1 MARKLL
7 AAYLGI
13 AVGAILASAARAQN
27 PVTLAE
33 TFDTAEPYRVELK
46 VRLSGRLA
54 IPQEPG
60 KPPQVLPLTGG
71 STLVYDE
78 RVLPPDEPRTA
89 KVIRAYR
96 EVAFARTVGGK
107 DQKADIRPAV
117 RRMVV
122 LRSDRG
128 KKAPFSPDGP
138 LTWGEIDVVRTD
150 IFSPALVPGLLPVK
164 PVRPGDR
171 WRLTPAAVAELTD
184 LDPIDEGELVA
195 EFVSVVTI
203 SNKRYAKL
211 GVSGS
216 VKGGTED
223 GTSRQKLDGMGYFD
237 LEANRL
243 TYLNLK
249 GTRELLGPDGKTV
262 SGRIEGTFTMTRG
275 PAGRA
280 ADIAG
285 ESLRGLDLRPTAENT
300 ELLYD
305 NPDLGVKFNHPRR
318 WRVGAVQGRQVTLDE
333 PTGGGVLITVEPAA
347 TLPSADKYLA
357 EVRDFLKKEGA
368 AVNGV
373 EAPRRV
379 SDRPRLD
386 RFALDA
392 EVKQERVRLEYA
404 VVGQPEG
411 GATVAARLPWA
422 DREELRRD
430 VDRVLRTLTI
440 TKRIEK

>member
-1 MARKLL
+1 MSRKLL
-7 AAYLGI
+7 LTCLGVAIGALAGPAA
-13 AVGAILASAARAQN
+13 VAQN

-33 TFDTAEPYRVELK
+33 RFDTAEAYRVELK
-46 VRLSGRLA
+46 VRLAGRLA
-54 IPQEPG
+54 IPREPG
-60 KPPQVLPLTGG
+60 KPPEVLPMSGE
-71 STLVYDE
+71 STVTYDE
-78 RVLPPDEPRTA
+78 RVLSSDEPRTA
-89 KVIRAYR
+89 KVVRAYR
-96 EVAFARTVGGK
+96 EVEFARTAGGK
-107 DQKADIRPAV
+107 DQKAEVRPSV

-150 IFSPALVPGLLPVK
+150 VFSPALVPGLLPPQ

-171 WRLTPAAVAELTD
+171 WRLTPEAVVELTD

-223 GTSRQKLDGMGYFD
+223 GTSRQKLDGTGYFD

-249 GTRELLGPDGKTV
+249 GTRELFGPDGKTV
-262 SGRIEGTFTMTRG
+262 AGRIDGTFVMSRG
-275 PAGRA
+275 PAGKT
-280 ADIAG
+280 ADISAEALG
-285 ESLRGLDLRPTAENT
+285 GVDLRPTAANT

-305 NPDLGVKFNHPRR
+305 NPDLGVRFHHPRR
-318 WRVGAVQGRQVTLDE
+318 WRVGTVQGRQVTLDE
-333 PTGGGVLITVEPAA
+333 PSGGGVLITVEPASS
-347 TLPSADKYLA
+347 LPSADKYLA
-357 EVRDFLKKEGA
+357 EVRDFLTKQGA
-368 AVNGV
+368 ALTGAD
-373 EAPRRV
+373 APRRV

-386 RFALDA
+386 RFALEA
-392 EVKQERVRLEYA
+392 EVKKEKVRLEYA
-404 VVGQPEG
+404 VVSQPEG
-411 GATVAARLPWA
+411 GATVSARLPWA
-422 DREELRRD
+422 DRDELGRD
-430 VDRVLRTLTI
+430 VERVLRTLSI
-440 TKRIEK
+440 TKRIE

>member
-1 MARKLL
+1 MPRKLL
-7 AAYLGI
+7 PVYLGI
-13 AVGAILASAARAQN
+13 AIGAFFTPSALAQN

-33 TFDTAEPYRVELK
+33 TFDTADPYRVELK

-60 KPPQVLPLTGG
+60 KPPQVLPMTGE
-71 STLVYDE
+71 STLIYDE
-78 RVLPPDEPRTA
+78 RVLPPDEPRTG

-96 EVAFARTVGGK
+96 EVTFARTVGGK
-107 DQKADIRPAV
+107 DQKADIRPVV

-150 IFSPALVPGLLPVK
+150 IFSPALVPGLLPAK
-164 PVRPGDR
+164 PVRPGER
-171 WRLTPAAVAELTD
+171 WRLAPAAVAELTD
-184 LDPIDEGELVA
+184 LDPIDEGELAA

-216 VKGGTED
+216 VTGGTED
-223 GTSRQKLDGMGYFD
+223 GTSRQKLEGTGYFD
-237 LEANRL
+237 LETNRL

-249 GTRELLGPDGKTV
+249 GTRELLAADGKTV
-262 SGRIEGTFTMTRG
+262 AGRIEGTFVMTRG

-280 ADIAG
+280 GDIA
-285 ESLRGLDLRPTAENT
+285 EAALRGLDLRPTAANT
-300 ELLYD
+300 EMLYD
-305 NPDLGVKFNHPRR
+305 NPDLGVRFQHPRR

-333 PTGGGVLITVEPAA
+333 PAGGGLLITVEPAA
-347 TLPSADKYLA
+347 TLPSADKYLV
-357 EVRDFLKKEGA
+357 EVRDYLKKEGA
-368 AVNGV
+368 SVNGA
-373 EAPRRV
+373 EPPRRV

-392 EVKQERVRLEYA
+392 EVKKEKVRLEYA

-422 DREELRRD
+422 DREELQRD
-430 VDRVLRTLTI
+430 VDRVLRTLSI

>member
-1 MARKLL
+1 MPRKLL
-7 AAYLGI
+7 AASLVA
-13 AVGAILASAARAQN
+13 AVAPVALAQG

-33 TFDTAEPYRVELK
+33 RFDPTEAYRVDLK

-60 KPPQVLPLTGG
+60 KPPQVLPMSGE
-71 STLVYDE
+71 STVIYDE
-78 RVLPPDEPRTA
+78 RVLPSVEPRTA
-89 KVIRAYR
+89 RTVRAYR
-96 EVAFARTVGGK
+96 EVEFARTAGGK
-107 DQKADIRPAV
+107 DQKAEVRPAV

-122 LRSDRG
+122 LRSERG

-150 IFSPALVPGLLPVK
+150 VFSPALVPGLLPPQ

-171 WRLTPAAVAELTD
+171 WRLTPAAVVELTD
-184 LDPIDEGELVA
+184 LDPIDDGELVA

-216 VKGGTED
+216 VRGGTED
-223 GTSRQKLDGMGYFD
+223 GTSRQKFDGTGYFD

-249 GTRELLGPDGKTV
+249 GTRELFGPDGKTV
-262 SGRIEGTFTMTRG
+262 SGRIDGTFVMTRG
-275 PAGRA
+275 PAGKTS
-280 ADIAG
+280 DISEEA
-285 ESLRGLDLRPTAENT
+285 LRGVELRPTVTNT

-305 NPDLGVKFNHPRR
+305 NPDLGLRFQYPRR
-318 WRVGAVQGRQVTLDE
+318 WRVGVVQGRQVTLDE
-333 PTGGGVLITVEPAA
+333 SSGGGLLITVEPAA
-347 TLPSADKYLA
+347 SLPGADKYLA
-357 EVRDFLKKEGA
+357 EVRDYLKTQGA
-368 AVNGV
+368 SVIEAD
-373 EAPRRV
+373 APRRV

-386 RFALDA
+386 RFALVV
-392 EVKQERVRLEYA
+392 EVKNEKARLEYA
-404 VVGQPEG
+404 VVSQPEG
-411 GATVAARLPWA
+411 GATVSARLPWA
-422 DREELRRD
+422 DREELGRD
-430 VDRVLRTLTI
+430 VERVLRTLTI

>member
-1 MARKLL
+1 MPRKLL
-7 AAYLGI
+7 AACLV
-13 AVGAILASAARAQN
+13 AVVGPTAAAQN

-33 TFDTAEPYRVELK
+33 RFDPAEAYRVELK

-54 IPQEPG
+54 IPQESG
-60 KPPQVLPLTGG
+60 KPPQVLPMSGE
-71 STLVYDE
+71 STVIYDE
-78 RVLPPDEPRTA
+78 RVLPTDEPRTA
-89 KVIRAYR
+89 RTVRAYR
-96 EVAFARTVGGK
+96 EVEFARTAGGK
-107 DQKADIRPAV
+107 DQKAEVRPSV

-150 IFSPALVPGLLPVK
+150 VFSPALVPGLLPPQ

-171 WRLTPAAVAELTD
+171 WRLTPAAVVELTD
-184 LDPIDEGELVA
+184 LDPIAAGELVA

-216 VKGGTED
+216 VRGAAED
-223 GTSRQKLDGMGYFD
+223 GTSRQKFDGIGYFD

-249 GTRELLGPDGKTV
+249 GTRELFGPDGKTV
-262 SGRIEGTFTMTRG
+262 SGRIDGTFVMTRG
-275 PAGRA
+275 PAGKTSDISEA
-280 ADIAG
+280 A
-285 ESLRGLDLRPTAENT
+285 LRGVELRPTAANT

-305 NPDLGVKFNHPRR
+305 NPDLGLRFQYPRR
-318 WRVGAVQGRQVTLDE
+318 WRVGVVQGRQVTLDE
-333 PTGGGVLITVEPAA
+333 SSGGGVLITVEPAA
-347 TLPSADKYLA
+347 SLPAADKYLA
-357 EVRDFLKKEGA
+357 EVRDYLKAQGA
-368 AVNGV
+368 SVI
-373 EAPRRV
+373 EATVPRRV

-386 RFALDA
+386 RFALVA
-392 EVKQERVRLEYA
+392 EVKKEKVRLEYA
-404 VVGQPEG
+404 VLSQPEG
-411 GATVAARLPWA
+411 GATVSARLPWA
-422 DREELRRD
+422 EREELGRG
-430 VDRVLRTLTI
+430 VERVLRTLSI